1 MLCSDKTSLLDFET
15 LKAIGKG
22 SFSQV
27 YLVKRKK
34 DSKIYALK
42 SVYLERLEKKQ
53 QESSINEVR
62 ILASVQHPNVISYKE
77 AFWDDNTNSLNIVME
92 YADDGDLYT
101 KIKKMKEQK
110 IIFDEKIIWDYSI
123 QIIQGLKALHD
134 KNIMHRDLKSEN
146 IFITKNNRCKIGDMN
161 VSKVLKEKLLNT
173 QTGTPYYASPEVWM
187 NKPYSYKSDLWSI
200 GCVIYEMCE
209 LKTPFPGKD
218 MEDLFVNICL
228 NKVERINKIYS
239 DELWYIIKKLLEVN
253 VDKRFDCRQFLN
265 NDIVK
270 RKINELKKNDDIF
283 NNNNINLNDI
293 QEDSN
298 NSFLLNTFYF
308 NDINYIKKQLPNKKY
323 YNDESTTESNSKKK
337 KNNFQNNKDISII
350 KELRKELENVKFKQ
364 ELRKK
369 EKNLSIENKK
379 ANNNLEKNRIKQKI
393 KKWDI
398 KLKNIKFK
406 NIIKDNK
413 KLEYKLLIPNNFIH
427 KHNKIIKRYQK
438 NDLSQLNI
446 YNKSAFSTNLN
457 TSKFNK
463 AIENSDSY
471 YEINQKKNK
480 NYISYSNINTDNQIN
495 SIDKH
500 NSFYSRNL
508 HEDNKKNNSI
518 SYNKEN
524 TFHSKIAEKKNNSN
538 YINTKYIHSKRIN
551 INSQLYNKLKFLNYK
566 TSEINKYKIKIKKNN
581 DKFQQRNIYLSF
593 IPNNYQRYINNS
605 TNSNVRYNIEISD
618 NKTNIES
625 STIPSMIKF
634 MNMKSYKNIKTSAD
648 SKNNKTIFKKSNSYK
663 KLLNINIDSKIKRI
677 YALLKRNKN
686 FQIGIQMGKTI
697 SELNNNLSN
706 NKSFSQRVKKFDIMD
721 IYKKKLIHTKNNMI
735 NKIPKCNMSKINRN
749 NLKIPYYF
757 KPLKT
762 CVYKVNIHSNINY
775 FK

>member
-1 MLCSDKTSLLDFET
+1 MLSSNKTSLLDFET

-253 VDKRFDCRQFLN
+253 VDKRFDCTQFLH

-308 NDINYIKKQLPNKKY
+308 NDINDIKKQLPNKKY

-369 EKNLSIENKK
+369 EKNLSIENKR

-393 KKWDI
+393 KNWDI

-406 NIIKDNK
+406 NIINDNK
-413 KLEYKLLIPNNFIH
+413 KLKYKLLIPNNFIH

-500 NSFYSRNL
+500 NSFYSRNSN
-508 HEDNKKNNSI
+508 EDNKKNNSI

-524 TFHSKIAEKKNNSN
+524 TFHSKIVEKKNNSN

-581 DKFQQRNIYLSF
+581 DKFQRNIYLNL

-605 TNSNVRYNIEISD
+605 TNSNERYNIEISN

-625 STIPSMIKF
+625 SAIPSMIKF
-634 MNMKSYKNIKTSAD
+634 MNMKSYKNIKISAY

-686 FQIGIQMGKTI
+686 FQIGIQTGKTI

-735 NKIPKCNMSKINRN
+735 NKIPKCNMSLINRN

>member
-1 MLCSDKTSLLDFET
+1 MLSSDKTSLLDFET
-15 LKAIGKG
+15 LKEIGKG
-22 SFSQV
+22 SFSHV

-42 SVYLERLEKKQ
+42 SVYLEMLEKKQ

-270 RKINELKKNDDIF
+270 RKISELKKNDDIF

-308 NDINYIKKQLPNKKY
+308 NDINDIKKQLPNKKY

-369 EKNLSIENKK
+369 EKNLSIENKR

-406 NIIKDNK
+406 NIINDNK
-413 KLEYKLLIPNNFIH
+413 KLKYKLLIPNNFIH
-427 KHNKIIKRYQK
+427 KHNKIIKRYQN

-508 HEDNKKNNSI
+508 NEDNKKNNSI
-518 SYNKEN
+518 SCGEEN

-581 DKFQQRNIYLSF
+581 DKFQRNIYLNF

-625 STIPSMIKF
+625 SAIPSMIKF

-677 YALLKRNKN
+677 KALLKRNKN
-686 FQIGIQMGKTI
+686 FQIGIQTGKTI

>member
-15 LKAIGKG
+15 LKEIGKG
-22 SFSQV
+22 SFSHV

-283 NNNNINLNDI
+283 NNNNINLNEI
-293 QEDSN
+293 QEDLN

-308 NDINYIKKQLPNKKY
+308 NDINDIKKQLPNKKY

-508 HEDNKKNNSI
+508 NEDNKKNNSI

-625 STIPSMIKF
+625 SAIPSMIKF

-686 FQIGIQMGKTI
+686 FQIGIQTGKTI

>member
-1 MLCSDKTSLLDFET
+1 MLSSNKTSLLDFEI

-42 SVYLERLEKKQ
+42 SVYLEMLEKKQ

-308 NDINYIKKQLPNKKY
+308 NDINDIKKQLPNKKY
-323 YNDESTTESNSKKK
+323 YNDESTTDSNSKKK

-398 KLKNIKFK
+398 KLKNITLK
-406 NIIKDNK
+406 NIINDNK
-413 KLEYKLLIPNNFIH
+413 KLKYKLLIPNNFIH
-427 KHNKIIKRYQK
+427 KHNKIIKRYQN

-508 HEDNKKNNSI
+508 NEDNKKNNSI

-538 YINTKYIHSKRIN
+538 YINTKCIRSKRIN

-581 DKFQQRNIYLSF
+581 DKFQRNIYLNL

-605 TNSNVRYNIEISD
+605 TNSNERYNIEISD

-625 STIPSMIKF
+625 SAIPSMIKF
-634 MNMKSYKNIKTSAD
+634 MNMKSYKNIKISAY
-648 SKNNKTIFKKSNSYK
+648 SKNNKAIFKKSNSYK

-677 YALLKRNKN
+677 KALLKRNKN
-686 FQIGIQMGKTI
+686 FQIGIQTGKTI

>member
-1 MLCSDKTSLLDFET
+1 MLSSNKTSLLDFET
-15 LKAIGKG
+15 LKEIGKG
-22 SFSQV
+22 SFSHV

-42 SVYLERLEKKQ
+42 SVYLEMLEKKQ

-270 RKINELKKNDDIF
+270 RKISELKKNDDIF

-308 NDINYIKKQLPNKKY
+308 NDINDIKKQLPNKKY

-369 EKNLSIENKK
+369 EKNLSIENKR

-393 KKWDI
+393 KNWDI

-406 NIIKDNK
+406 NIINDNK
-413 KLEYKLLIPNNFIH
+413 KLKHKLLIPNNFIH
-427 KHNKIIKRYQK
+427 KHNKIIKRYQN

-508 HEDNKKNNSI
+508 NEDNKKNNSI

-581 DKFQQRNIYLSF
+581 DKFQRNIYLNL

-625 STIPSMIKF
+625 SAIPSMIKF

-686 FQIGIQMGKTI
+686 FQIGIQTGKTI

>member
-1 MLCSDKTSLLDFET
+1 MLSSNKTSLLDFET

-77 AFWDDNTNSLNIVME
+77 AFWFDNTNSLNIVME

-101 KIKKMKEQK
+101 KIKKMKDQK

-293 QEDSN
+293 QEDLN

-308 NDINYIKKQLPNKKY
+308 NDINDIKKQLPNKKY

-350 KELRKELENVKFKQ
+350 KELRKELGNVKFKQ
-364 ELRKK
+364 ELRKND
-369 EKNLSIENKK
+369 EQEQILFRRNSRSDNRF
-379 ANNNLEKNRIKQKI
+379 NNNYWIVSEAEVEQK
-393 KKWDI
+393 
-398 KLKNIKFK
+398 
-406 NIIKDNK
+406 
-413 KLEYKLLIPNNFIH
+413 
-427 KHNKIIKRYQK
+427 
-438 NDLSQLNI
+438 
-446 YNKSAFSTNLN
+446 
-457 TSKFNK
+457 
-463 AIENSDSY
+463 
-471 YEINQKKNK
+471 
-480 NYISYSNINTDNQIN
+480 
-495 SIDKH
+495 
-500 NSFYSRNL
+500 
-508 HEDNKKNNSI
+508 
-518 SYNKEN
+518 
-524 TFHSKIAEKKNNSN
+524 
-538 YINTKYIHSKRIN
+538 
-551 INSQLYNKLKFLNYK
+551 
-566 TSEINKYKIKIKKNN
+566 
-581 DKFQQRNIYLSF
+581 
-593 IPNNYQRYINNS
+593 
-605 TNSNVRYNIEISD
+605 
-618 NKTNIES
+618 
-625 STIPSMIKF
+625 
-634 MNMKSYKNIKTSAD
+634 
-648 SKNNKTIFKKSNSYK
+648 
-663 KLLNINIDSKIKRI
+663 
-677 YALLKRNKN
+677 
-686 FQIGIQMGKTI
+686 
-697 SELNNNLSN
+697 
-706 NKSFSQRVKKFDIMD
+706 
-721 IYKKKLIHTKNNMI
+721 
-735 NKIPKCNMSKINRN
+735 
-749 NLKIPYYF
+749 
-757 KPLKT
+757 
-762 CVYKVNIHSNINY
+762 
-775 FK
+775 

>member
-15 LKAIGKG
+15 LKEIGKG
-22 SFSQV
+22 SFSHV

-308 NDINYIKKQLPNKKY
+308 NDINDIKKQLPNKKY

-369 EKNLSIENKK
+369 EKNLSIENKR

-508 HEDNKKNNSI
+508 NEDNKKNNSI
-518 SYNKEN
+518 SCGEEN

-566 TSEINKYKIKIKKNN
+566 TSEINKYKIKINKNN
-581 DKFQQRNIYLSF
+581 DKFQRNIYLNF

-625 STIPSMIKF
+625 SAIPSMIKF

-677 YALLKRNKN
+677 YTLLKRNKN

>member
-1 MLCSDKTSLLDFET
+1 MLSSDKTSLLDFET
-15 LKAIGKG
+15 LKEIGKG
-22 SFSQV
+22 SFSHV

-42 SVYLERLEKKQ
+42 SVYLEMLEKKQ

-308 NDINYIKKQLPNKKY
+308 NDINDIKKQLPNKKY

-369 EKNLSIENKK
+369 EKNLSIENKR

-406 NIIKDNK
+406 NIINDNK
-413 KLEYKLLIPNNFIH
+413 KLKYKLLIPNNFIH

-508 HEDNKKNNSI
+508 NEDNKKNNSI

-581 DKFQQRNIYLSF
+581 DKFQRNIYLNF

-625 STIPSMIKF
+625 SAIPSMIKF
-634 MNMKSYKNIKTSAD
+634 MNMKSYKNIKISAY

-686 FQIGIQMGKTI
+686 FQIGIQTGKTI

>member
-1 MLCSDKTSLLDFET
+1 MLSSNKTSLLDFEI

-253 VDKRFDCRQFLN
+253 VDKRFDCTQFLN

-308 NDINYIKKQLPNKKY
+308 NDINDIKKQLPNKKY

-369 EKNLSIENKK
+369 EKNLSIENKR

-625 STIPSMIKF
+625 SAIPSMIKF

-686 FQIGIQMGKTI
+686 FQIGIQTGKTI

>member
-15 LKAIGKG
+15 LKEIGKG
-22 SFSQV
+22 SFSHV

-308 NDINYIKKQLPNKKY
+308 NDINDIKKQLPNKKY

-369 EKNLSIENKK
+369 EKNLSIENKR

-406 NIIKDNK
+406 NIINDNK
-413 KLEYKLLIPNNFIH
+413 KLKYKLLIPNNFIH
-427 KHNKIIKRYQK
+427 KHNKITKRYQN

-508 HEDNKKNNSI
+508 NEDNKKNNSI
-518 SYNKEN
+518 SCGEEN

-581 DKFQQRNIYLSF
+581 DKFQRNIYLNF

-605 TNSNVRYNIEISD
+605 TNSNERYNIEISN

-625 STIPSMIKF
+625 SAIPSMIKF
-634 MNMKSYKNIKTSAD
+634 MNMKSYKNIKISAY

-686 FQIGIQMGKTI
+686 FQIGIQTGKTI

-735 NKIPKCNMSKINRN
+735 NKIPKCNMSLINRN

>member
-1 MLCSDKTSLLDFET
+1 MLSSNKTSLLDFEI

-42 SVYLERLEKKQ
+42 SVYLEMLEKKQ

-110 IIFDEKIIWDYSI
+110 IIFDEKIIWEYSI

-308 NDINYIKKQLPNKKY
+308 NDINDIKKQLPNKKY

-369 EKNLSIENKK
+369 EKNLSIENKR

-393 KKWDI
+393 KNWDI

-406 NIIKDNK
+406 NIINDNK
-413 KLEYKLLIPNNFIH
+413 KLKYKLLIPNNFIH
-427 KHNKIIKRYQK
+427 KHNKIIKRYQN

-457 TSKFNK
+457 N
-463 AIENSDSY
+463 
-471 YEINQKKNK
+471 
-480 NYISYSNINTDNQIN
+480 YSNISIDNQIN

-508 HEDNKKNNSI
+508 NEDNKKNNSI

-605 TNSNVRYNIEISD
+605 TNSNERNNIEISN

-625 STIPSMIKF
+625 SAIPSMIKF
-634 MNMKSYKNIKTSAD
+634 MNMKSYKNIKISEY

-677 YALLKRNKN
+677 KALLKRNKN
-686 FQIGIQMGKTI
+686 FQIGIQTGKTI

>member
-1 MLCSDKTSLLDFET
+1 MLSSNKTSLLDFEI

-308 NDINYIKKQLPNKKY
+308 NDINDIKKQLPNKKY

-369 EKNLSIENKK
+369 EKNLSIENKR

-508 HEDNKKNNSI
+508 NEDNKKNNSI

-581 DKFQQRNIYLSF
+581 DKFQRNIYLNL

-625 STIPSMIKF
+625 SAIPSMIKF

-686 FQIGIQMGKTI
+686 FQIGIQTGKTI

>member
-1 MLCSDKTSLLDFET
+1 MLSSDKTSLLDFET
-15 LKAIGKG
+15 LKEIGKG
-22 SFSQV
+22 SFSHV

-42 SVYLERLEKKQ
+42 SVYLEMLEKKQ

-308 NDINYIKKQLPNKKY
+308 NDINDIKKQLPNKKY

-369 EKNLSIENKK
+369 EKNLSIENKR

-406 NIIKDNK
+406 NIINDNK
-413 KLEYKLLIPNNFIH
+413 KLKYKLLIPNNFIH

-508 HEDNKKNNSI
+508 NEDNKKNNSI

-625 STIPSMIKF
+625 SAIPSMIKF

-677 YALLKRNKN
+677 YTLLKRNKN
-686 FQIGIQMGKTI
+686 FQIGIQTGKTI
-697 SELNNNLSN
+697 SKLNNNLSN

>member
-1 MLCSDKTSLLDFET
+1 MLSSNKTSLLDFET

-42 SVYLERLEKKQ
+42 SVYLEMLEKKQ

-270 RKINELKKNDDIF
+270 RKISELKKNDDIF

-308 NDINYIKKQLPNKKY
+308 NDINDIKKQLPNKKY

-480 NYISYSNINTDNQIN
+480 IYISYSNINTDNQIN

-500 NSFYSRNL
+500 NSFYSRNSN
-508 HEDNKKNNSI
+508 EDNKKNNSI
-518 SYNKEN
+518 SYNKDN

-625 STIPSMIKF
+625 SAIPSMIKF

-686 FQIGIQMGKTI
+686 FQIGIQTGKTI

>member
-1 MLCSDKTSLLDFET
+1 MLSSDKTSLLDFET
-15 LKAIGKG
+15 LKEIGKG
-22 SFSQV
+22 SFSHV

-308 NDINYIKKQLPNKKY
+308 NDINDIKKQLPNKKY

-369 EKNLSIENKK
+369 EKNLSIENKR

-508 HEDNKKNNSI
+508 NEDNKKNNSI

-581 DKFQQRNIYLSF
+581 DKFQRNIYLNF

-625 STIPSMIKF
+625 SAIPSMIKF

-686 FQIGIQMGKTI
+686 FQIGIQTGKTI